1 MFHNAKTRKLFIGKL
16 PKVFISPEKVVIN
29 KESLLYL
36 QLYYGNVLKRNRV
49 YGVNELNEI
58 ISEK

>member
-36 QLYYGNVLKRNRV
+36 
-49 YGVNELNEI
+49 
-58 ISEK
+58 